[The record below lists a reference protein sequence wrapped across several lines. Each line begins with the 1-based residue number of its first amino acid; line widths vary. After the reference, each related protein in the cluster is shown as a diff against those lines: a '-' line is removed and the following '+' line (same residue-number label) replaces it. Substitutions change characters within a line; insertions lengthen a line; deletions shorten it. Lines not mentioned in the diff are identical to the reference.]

1 MDYEFFIKFRDPQ
14 TILHAKPVNFI
25 RWQQTLAGEVDARIL
40 KLMENETK
48 YKSRSK
54 KYENV
59 DQRIE
64 QIVKDY
70 EAFLL

>member
-1 MDYEFFIKFRDPQ
+1 M
-14 TILHAKPVNFI
+14 NFI
-25 RWQQTLAGEVDARIL
+25 RWQQTLAAEVDARIL

-70 EAFLL
+70 EAFLF